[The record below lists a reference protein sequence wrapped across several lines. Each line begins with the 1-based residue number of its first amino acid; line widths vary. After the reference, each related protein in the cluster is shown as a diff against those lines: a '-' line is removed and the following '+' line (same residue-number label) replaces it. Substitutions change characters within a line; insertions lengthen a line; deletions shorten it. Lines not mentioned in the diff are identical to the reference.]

1 MRYTKNLLIGF
12 SCLLIAACS
21 TTGLDSSNKFKCNY
35 RNGFEGCESISE
47 TYSNSINGSKT
58 SDLVGANSS
67 NRVTPYSGMPL
78 RTPISVLRIW
88 VAPWEDVDGDLR
100 DQSFMY
106 VALNESRWQIEHN
119 QEAIVNEYRPTIRL
133 LGSVDGKETE
143 QRKLASDSELPDLGL
158 TPSQNF
164 DNPQN
169 SLSSP
174 PNLIPPP
181 IK

>member
-1 MRYTKNLLIGF
+1 MRHLNYVLLAVACIF
-12 SCLLIAACS
+12 ITACS
-21 TTGLDSSNKFKCNY
+21 TTGLDSSNKFKCTY
-35 RNGFEGCESISE
+35 KNGFEGCESISE
-47 TYSNSINGSKT
+47 TYSNSINGAKA
-58 SDLVGANSS
+58 SDLLGVNNSS
-67 NRVTPYSGMPL
+67 RITPYSGMPI

-100 DQSFMY
+100 DQSYMY

-133 LGSVDGKETE
+133 LGSIDGKETE
-143 QRKLASDSELPDLGL
+143 QRKLATDSELPDLGL
-158 TPSQNF
+158 TPAQNF
-164 DNPQN
+164 EGSQN

-181 IK
+181 VK